1 MTFSDVHTQT
11 YGRTFLTSYGSSISA
26 NNMFYLENEWGLS
39 LGLTSIPKRK
49 YINSET
55 STRININ
62 GGVQK
67 GFRDGKWILRSEIS
81 YMNRTHNK
89 SLFNNGYSERTNLFP
104 GIFYDF
110 NPM

>member
-1 MTFSDVHTQT
+1 
-11 YGRTFLTSYGSSISA
+11 
-26 NNMFYLENEWGLS
+26 LS

-89 SLFNNGYSERTNLFP
+89 SLFNNGYSERTTLSPRVYFMISIRCNL
-104 GIFYDF
+104 DF
-110 NPM
+110 GKKGLRVERGTSDREAQNRIGDS